1 LRHLPQ
7 FPIPRSRKKRFQN
20 PPWGCYHDWG
30 VAILRINGDGS
41 AGLVPGFR
49 FLAERGVGMESL
61 RELLEAVRGSD
72 VVQGRF
78 RGLLHILVGRR
89 VTREDGTVVS
99 AGMTWRDVAALL
111 KRLRWDREM
120 VRELG
125 IDPSHLAPRDR
136 ERFWYT
142 AISRAGIDSPEAV
155 ATADQLVEPL
165 KKMGF
170 VVGPAP
176 GTK

>member
-1 LRHLPQ
+1 M
-7 FPIPRSRKKRFQN
+7 
-20 PPWGCYHDWG
+20 D
-30 VAILRINGDGS
+30 
-41 AGLVPGFR
+41 
-49 FLAERGVGMESL
+49 SL

-89 VTREDGTVVS
+89 VTRADGTVVS
-99 AGMTWRDVAALL
+99 TGMTWRDLSVLL
-111 KRLRWDREM
+111 KRLRWNREM

-125 IDPSHLAPRDR
+125 IDPTHLSPRDR

-142 AISRAGIDSPEAV
+142 TIARAGIDSPEAV
-155 ATADQLVEPL
+155 AAADQLIEPL
-165 KKMGF
+165 GQLGF

>member
-1 LRHLPQ
+1 M
-7 FPIPRSRKKRFQN
+7 
-20 PPWGCYHDWG
+20 D
-30 VAILRINGDGS
+30 
-41 AGLVPGFR
+41 
-49 FLAERGVGMESL
+49 SL

-72 VVQGRF
+72 VIQGRF

-99 AGMTWRDVAALL
+99 SGMTWRDLAALL

-125 IDPSHLAPRDR
+125 LDPAELAPRDR

-142 AISRAGIDSPEAV
+142 AIARAGIDSAEAIAV
-155 ATADQLVEPL
+155 ADQLVQL
-165 KKMGF
+165 LAKLGF
-170 VVGPAP
+170 IVGPAP
-176 GTK
+176 GSK